1 MTAHDD
7 LVRALLV
14 ERYRPWPP
22 QPDEAA
28 SGAQQLAA
36 ALAHEKRRARATPK
50 RSRKPRRSIDDE
62 QRRAT

>member
-1 MTAHDD
+1 MSAHED

-22 QPDEAA
+22 HPDEPD

-50 RSRKPRRSIDDE
+50 RSRKPRRLIDDE
-62 QRRAT
+62 QRRTT